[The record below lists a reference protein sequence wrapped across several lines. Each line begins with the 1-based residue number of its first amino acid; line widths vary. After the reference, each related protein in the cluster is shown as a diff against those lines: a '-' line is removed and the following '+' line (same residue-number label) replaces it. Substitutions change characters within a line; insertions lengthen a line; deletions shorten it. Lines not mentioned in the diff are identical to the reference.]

1 MGIVTVY
8 SYVPTDIIP
17 AEGNIWTP
25 QAKRD
30 FIYLCN
36 EKKLVA
42 TIKSVQRDKTLR
54 EPGPSVLFELHDT
67 TGDSNINIDAEL
79 VNMGHAKYKPNL

>member
-1 MGIVTVY
+1 M
-8 SYVPTDIIP
+8 PTDIIP